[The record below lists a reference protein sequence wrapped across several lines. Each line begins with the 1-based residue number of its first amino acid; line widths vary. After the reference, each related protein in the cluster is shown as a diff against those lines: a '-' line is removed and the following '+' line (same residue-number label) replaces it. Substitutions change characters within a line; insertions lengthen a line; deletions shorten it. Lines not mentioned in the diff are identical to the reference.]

1 MTLTVRTENS
11 MQGNV
16 TCENNIHQAYRK
28 SKLKKDL
35 YIIIIIFTGDKK
47 RKRSF
52 VYTWLRAISEPHPS
66 LPFLLD
72 RIYS

>member
-35 YIIIIIFTGDKK
+35 YIIIIFFFYWRQKKKKKFCLHMAKSHIWAPPQPSIFA
-47 RKRSF
+47 RQN
-52 VYTWLRAISEPHPS
+52 L
-66 LPFLLD
+66 
-72 RIYS
+72 

>member
-1 MTLTVRTENS
+1 

-35 YIIIIIFTGDKK
+35 YIIIIF
-47 RKRSF
+47 F
-52 VYTWLRAISEPHPS
+52 
-66 LPFLLD
+66 FLLETKKEKEVLFTHG
-72 RIYS
+72 

>member
-11 MQGNV
+11 MRGNV

-35 YIIIIIFTGDKK
+35 YIF
-47 RKRSF
+47 F
-52 VYTWLRAISEPHPS
+52 
-66 LPFLLD
+66 FLLETKKEKEVLFTHG
-72 RIYS
+72 